1 MGVAV
6 ATGANGSS
14 RVGVSDDLA
23 GTLLR
28 SVVVVV
34 VAGVVVVVVVED
46 DDQKATD
53 DDGVLLGGRL
63 SVLAELL
70 TLLRSICTVWASPFA
85 WLSTTRFCCPVA
97 VVVVVLVVCY
107 KVR

>member
-6 ATGANGSS
+6 ATGANDSS

-34 VAGVVVVVVVED
+34 AGVVVVVVV